1 MGTRVVEI
9 GCGPE
14 GSLGLLATRVGP
26 SGTVVGVER
35 SADAVELAQAMVQA
49 RELGNV
55 EVVHGDGR
63 ATGLPR
69 SAFDVATARLVLVNV
84 PQPEEIVDEAVALV
98 RSGGTVAFHEFDWV
112 ASLCDP
118 PCDEWSR
125 ALELLEAYSRANG
138 IDLYVG
144 RKLPRLLREAGLV
157 DVQVNPIVHVYPPGH
172 GRRSLLLD
180 FTENLSDRLIA
191 GGFVTHDELE
201 SLKQAIAARI
211 ADPET
216 LVVFGLYFQAWG
228 RRP

>member
-1 MGTRVVEI
+1 VGVGTGARVVDV

-14 GSLGLLATRVGP
+14 GCLGLLATRVGP

-35 SADAVELAQAMVQA
+35 NPDDVELARAMVRA
-49 RELGNV
+49 RDLRNV
-55 EVVHGDGR
+55 EVRHSDGR

-84 PQPEEIVDEAVALV
+84 PQPEEIVGEAFALV

-125 ALELLEAYSRANG
+125 AVELLESYSRANG

-144 RKLPRLLREAGLV
+144 RTLPRLLREAGLI
-157 DVQVNPIVHVYPPGH
+157 DVQINPLVHVYPPGH
-172 GRRSLLLD
+172 GRRSILVD
-180 FTENLSDRLIA
+180 FLENLTDRMIA

-201 SLKQAIAARI
+201 SLEQAIAARV
-211 ADPET
+211 ADPE
-216 LVVFGLYFQAWG
+216 QADQG
-228 RRP
+228 SSRVSV